1 MKIGI
6 QLPVSSNLPEEDYFS
21 NEDKKK
27 ILLNIKPTAKNE
39 VKEILNRLSIER
51 KNILIEKNMMQREL
65 EAKIVAVNE
74 MDSAVKVVKQEIQ
87 EKGQKIKNFFE
98 KNLLMPFNDIW
109 DVYNNIDQNS
119 AVQLFIVFKM
129 HSDKIK
135 DFVEK
140 FPVFQF

>member
-1 MKIGI
+1 
-6 QLPVSSNLPEEDYFS
+6 
-21 NEDKKK
+21 
-27 ILLNIKPTAKNE
+27 
-39 VKEILNRLSIER
+39 
-51 KNILIEKNMMQREL
+51 
-65 EAKIVAVNE
+65 
-74 MDSAVKVVKQEIQ
+74 
-87 EKGQKIKNFFE
+87 
-98 KNLLMPFNDIW
+98 MPFNDIW